1 MTKGLDLC
9 LENLTK
15 LEVKAPKVA
24 REAVTMVAEEFKKEL
39 EVNTPVSD
47 ELTLT
52 RLKEDIKISNFK
64 GRGGAPSK
72 DIGFGRSTGWR
83 AKFPDS
89 GTIYQK
95 AQDFEEKTINAVT
108 PRAESIYKSKMR
120 EVLSK

>member
-9 LENLTK
+9 LNNLTK

-24 REAVTMVAEEFKKEL
+24 REAVTMVAEEFEKEL
-39 EVNTPVSD
+39 GINTPVSD
-47 ELTLT
+47 EPTPT
-52 RLKEDIKISNFK
+52 RLKADIKISNFK

-72 DIGFGRSTGWR
+72 DIGFGRTTGWR
-83 AKFPDS
+83 ARYPNS

-108 PRAESIYKSKMR
+108 PRAKRIYEQKIR
-120 EVLSK
+120 EVLK

>member
-9 LENLTK
+9 LDNLTR
-15 LEVKAPKVA
+15 LEAKAPRVA
-24 REAVTMVAEEFKKEL
+24 REAVTEVAQEFKKEL

-47 ELTLT
+47 ELTFT

-64 GRGGAPSK
+64 SGGDAPSK
-72 DIGFGRSTGWR
+72 DVGFGRATGWR

-108 PRAESIYKSKMR
+108 PRAKEIYINKMR
-120 EVLSK
+120 EVLGK

>member
-9 LENLTK
+9 LNNLTK

-24 REAVTMVAEEFKKEL
+24 REAVTMVAEEFEKEL
-39 EVNTPVSD
+39 GINTPVSD
-47 ELTLT
+47 EPTPT
-52 RLKEDIKISNFK
+52 RLKADIKISNFK

-72 DIGFGRSTGWR
+72 DIGFGRTTGWR
-83 AKFPDS
+83 ARYPNS

-108 PRAESIYKSKMR
+108 PRAKKIYEQKIK
-120 EVLSK
+120 EVLK

>member
-9 LENLTK
+9 LQNLAK
-15 LEVKAPKVA
+15 LEGKAPKVA

-47 ELTLT
+47 EFTPT
-52 RLKEDIKISNFK
+52 RLKEDIRISNFK
-64 GRGGAPSK
+64 GGGDAPSK

-83 AKFPDS
+83 AKYPNV

-108 PRAESIYKSKMR
+108 PRAKEIYITKIR
-120 EVLSK
+120 EVLK

>member
-9 LENLTK
+9 LNNLTK

-24 REAVTMVAEEFKKEL
+24 REAVTMVAEEFEKEL
-39 EVNTPVSD
+39 GVNTPVSD
-47 ELTLT
+47 EPTPT
-52 RLKEDIKISNFK
+52 RLKADIKISNFK

-83 AKFPDS
+83 ARYPNS

-108 PRAESIYKSKMR
+108 PRAKRIYEQKIK
-120 EVLSK
+120 EVLK

>member
-9 LENLTK
+9 LQNLAK
-15 LEVKAPKVA
+15 LEGKAPKVA

-39 EVNTPVSD
+39 EVNTPISD
-47 ELTLT
+47 EFTPT
-52 RLKEDIKISNFK
+52 RLKEDIRISNFK
-64 GRGGAPSK
+64 GGGDAPSK

-83 AKFPDS
+83 AKYPNA

-108 PRAESIYKSKMR
+108 PRAKEIYITKIR
-120 EVLSK
+120 EVLK

>member
-9 LENLTK
+9 LNNLTK

-24 REAVTMVAEEFKKEL
+24 REAVTMVAKEFEKEL

-47 ELTLT
+47 EFTPT
-52 RLKEDIKISNFK
+52 RLKEDIRISNFK
-64 GRGGAPSK
+64 GGGNAPSK
-72 DIGFGRSTGWR
+72 NIGFGRSTGWR
-83 AKFPDS
+83 ARYPNS

-108 PRAESIYKSKMR
+108 PRAKEIYITKIR
-120 EVLSK
+120 EVLK

>member
-9 LENLTK
+9 LNNLTK

-24 REAVTMVAEEFKKEL
+24 REAVTMVAEEFEKEL

-47 ELTLT
+47 EFTPT
-52 RLKEDIKISNFK
+52 RLKEDIRISNFK
-64 GRGGAPSK
+64 GGGNAPSK
-72 DIGFGRSTGWR
+72 DIGFGRTTGWR
-83 AKFPDS
+83 ARYPNS

-108 PRAESIYKSKMR
+108 PRAKEIYITKIR
-120 EVLSK
+120 EVLK

>member
-9 LENLTK
+9 LDNLTK
-15 LEVKAPKVA
+15 LEAKAPRVA
-24 REAVTMVAEEFKKEL
+24 REAVTEVAQEFKKEL

-47 ELTLT
+47 EPTFT
-52 RLKEDIKISNFK
+52 RLSEDIRISNFK
-64 GRGGAPSK
+64 GGGDAPSK
-72 DIGFGRSTGWR
+72 DIGYGRATGWR
-83 AKFPDS
+83 AKYPDS

>member
-9 LENLTK
+9 LQNLTK
-15 LEVKAPKVA
+15 LEAKAPKVA
-24 REAVTMVAEEFKKEL
+24 REAVNEVAQEFKKEL

-64 GRGGAPSK
+64 GGGDAPSK

-108 PRAESIYKSKMR
+108 PRAKEIYKQKIR
-120 EVLSK
+120 EVLK

>member
-9 LENLTK
+9 LNNLTK

-24 REAVTMVAEEFKKEL
+24 REAVTMVAKEFEKEL

-47 ELTLT
+47 EFTPT
-52 RLKEDIKISNFK
+52 RLKEDIRISNFK
-64 GRGGAPSK
+64 GGGNAPSK

-83 AKFPDS
+83 ARYPNS

-95 AQDFEEKTINAVT
+95 APDFEEKTINAVT
-108 PRAESIYKSKMR
+108 PRAKEIYITKIR
-120 EVLSK
+120 EVLK

>member
-9 LENLTK
+9 LINLTK

-24 REAVTMVAEEFKKEL
+24 REAVTMVAEEFEKEL
-39 EVNTPVSD
+39 GINTPVSD
-47 ELTLT
+47 EPTPT
-52 RLKEDIKISNFK
+52 RLKADIKISNFK

-72 DIGFGRSTGWR
+72 DIGFGRTTGWR
-83 AKFPDS
+83 ARYPNS

-108 PRAESIYKSKMR
+108 PRAKRIYEQKIK
-120 EVLSK
+120 EVLK

>member
-9 LENLTK
+9 LNNLTK

-24 REAVTMVAEEFKKEL
+24 REAVTMVAKEIEKEL
-39 EVNTPVSD
+39 EVNTPISD
-47 ELTLT
+47 EFTPT
-52 RLKEDIKISNFK
+52 RLKEDIRISNFK
-64 GRGGAPSK
+64 GGGNAPSK

-83 AKFPDS
+83 ARYPNS

-108 PRAESIYKSKMR
+108 PRAKRIYEQKIR
-120 EVLSK
+120 EVLK

>member
-24 REAVTMVAEEFKKEL
+24 REAVTMVAEEFEKEL
-39 EVNTPVSD
+39 GANTPVSD

-83 AKFPDS
+83 ARYPNS

-108 PRAESIYKSKMR
+108 PRAKEIYEQKIR
-120 EVLSK
+120 EVLK

>member
-9 LENLTK
+9 LNNLTK

-24 REAVTMVAEEFKKEL
+24 REAVTMVAEEFEKEL
-39 EVNTPVSD
+39 GVNTPVSD
-47 ELTLT
+47 EPTST
-52 RLKEDIKISNFK
+52 RLKADIKISNFK

-72 DIGFGRSTGWR
+72 DIGFGRTTGWR
-83 AKFPDS
+83 ARYPNS

-108 PRAESIYKSKMR
+108 PRAKRIYEQKIK
-120 EVLSK
+120 EVLK

>member
-9 LENLTK
+9 LNNLTK

-47 ELTLT
+47 EPTPT
-52 RLKEDIKISNFK
+52 RLKEDIRISNFK
-64 GRGGAPSK
+64 GGGGAPSK
-72 DIGFGRSTGWR
+72 DIGFGRTTGWR
-83 AKFPDS
+83 ARYPNS

-108 PRAESIYKSKMR
+108 PRAKRIYEQKIK
-120 EVLSK
+120 EVLK

>member
-9 LENLTK
+9 LNNLTK

-24 REAVTMVAEEFKKEL
+24 REAVTMVAEEFEKEL
-39 EVNTPVSD
+39 EANTPVSD
-47 ELTLT
+47 ELTPT

-64 GRGGAPSK
+64 GGGGAPSK

-83 AKFPDS
+83 ARYPNS

-108 PRAESIYKSKMR
+108 PRAKRIYEQKIR
-120 EVLSK
+120 EVLK

>member
-9 LENLTK
+9 LNNLTK

-24 REAVTMVAEEFKKEL
+24 REAVTMVAEEFEKEL

-47 ELTLT
+47 EFTPT

-72 DIGFGRSTGWR
+72 DIGFGRATGWR
-83 AKFPDS
+83 ARYPDS

-108 PRAESIYKSKMR
+108 PRAKKIYEQKIR
-120 EVLSK
+120 EVFK

>member
-9 LENLTK
+9 LNNLTK

-24 REAVTMVAEEFKKEL
+24 REAVTMVAEEFEKEL
-39 EVNTPVSD
+39 GINTPVSD
-47 ELTLT
+47 EPTQT
-52 RLKEDIKISNFK
+52 RLKADIKISNFK

-72 DIGFGRSTGWR
+72 DIGFGRTTGWR
-83 AKFPDS
+83 ARYPNS

-108 PRAESIYKSKMR
+108 PRAKRIYEQKIK
-120 EVLSK
+120 EVLK

>member
-9 LENLTK
+9 LDNLTK
-15 LEVKAPKVA
+15 LEAKAPRVA
-24 REAVTMVAEEFKKEL
+24 REAVTEVAQEFKKEL

-47 ELTLT
+47 EPTLT

-64 GRGGAPSK
+64 GGGDVPSK

-83 AKFPDS
+83 ARYPNS

-108 PRAESIYKSKMR
+108 PRAKEIYITKIK
-120 EVLSK
+120 EVLK

>member
-9 LENLTK
+9 LNNLTK

-24 REAVTMVAEEFKKEL
+24 REAVTMVAEEFEKEL
-39 EVNTPVSD
+39 GINTPVSD
-47 ELTLT
+47 EPTST
-52 RLKEDIKISNFK
+52 RLKADIKISNFK

-72 DIGFGRSTGWR
+72 DIGFGRTTGWR
-83 AKFPDS
+83 ARYPNS

-108 PRAESIYKSKMR
+108 PRAKRIYEQKIR
-120 EVLSK
+120 EVLK

>member
-9 LENLTK
+9 IKNLTI
-15 LEVKAPKVA
+15 LEAKAPRVA
-24 REAVTMVAEEFKKEL
+24 REAVTEVAQEFKKEL

-47 ELTLT
+47 ELTLA

-64 GRGGAPSK
+64 GGGDAPSK
-72 DIGFGRSTGWR
+72 DIGFGRATGWR

-108 PRAESIYKSKMR
+108 PRAKEIYEQKIR
-120 EVLSK
+120 EVLK

>member
-9 LENLTK
+9 LNNLTK

-24 REAVTMVAEEFKKEL
+24 REAVTMVAKEFEKEL
-39 EVNTPVSD
+39 EVNTPISD
-47 ELTLT
+47 EFTPT
-52 RLKEDIKISNFK
+52 RLKEDIRISNFK
-64 GRGGAPSK
+64 GGGNAPSK

-83 AKFPDS
+83 ARYPNS

-108 PRAESIYKSKMR
+108 PRAKEIYKQKIR
-120 EVLSK
+120 EVLK

>member
-24 REAVTMVAEEFKKEL
+24 REAVTMVAEEFEKEL
-39 EVNTPVSD
+39 GANTPVSD
-47 ELTLT
+47 ELTPT

-108 PRAESIYKSKMR
+108 PRAKEIYKQKIR
-120 EVLSK
+120 EVLK

>member
-9 LENLTK
+9 LNNLTK

-24 REAVTMVAEEFKKEL
+24 REAVTMVAKEFEKEL

-47 ELTLT
+47 EFTPT
-52 RLKEDIKISNFK
+52 RLKEDIRISNFK
-64 GRGGAPSK
+64 GGGDAPSK

-83 AKFPDS
+83 AKYPNA

-108 PRAESIYKSKMR
+108 PRAKEIYITKIR
-120 EVLSK
+120 EVLK

>member
-9 LENLTK
+9 LQNLAK
-15 LEVKAPKVA
+15 LEAKAPKVA
-24 REAVTMVAEEFKKEL
+24 REAVTEVAQEFKKEL

-52 RLKEDIKISNFK
+52 RLKEDIRISNFK
-64 GRGGAPSK
+64 RGGDAPSK

-83 AKFPDS
+83 AKFPDG

-108 PRAESIYKSKMR
+108 PRAKEIYKQKIR
-120 EVLSK
+120 EVLK

>member
-9 LENLTK
+9 LDNLTK
-15 LEVKAPKVA
+15 LEAKVPKVA
-24 REAVTMVAEEFKKEL
+24 REAVNEVAQEFKKEL

-64 GRGGAPSK
+64 GGGDAPSK

-83 AKFPDS
+83 AKFPDG

-108 PRAESIYKSKMR
+108 PRAKEIYEQKIR
-120 EVLSK
+120 EVLK

>member
-24 REAVTMVAEEFKKEL
+24 REAVTMVAEEFEKEL
-39 EVNTPVSD
+39 GANTPVSD

-64 GRGGAPSK
+64 GIGGAPSK

-108 PRAESIYKSKMR
+108 PRAKEIYKQKIR
-120 EVLSK
+120 EVLK

>member
-9 LENLTK
+9 LNNLTK

-24 REAVTMVAEEFKKEL
+24 REAVTMVAKEFEKEL

-47 ELTLT
+47 EFTPT
-52 RLKEDIKISNFK
+52 RLKEDIRISNFK
-64 GRGGAPSK
+64 GGGNAPSK
-72 DIGFGRSTGWR
+72 DIGFGHSTGWR
-83 AKFPDS
+83 ARYPNS

-108 PRAESIYKSKMR
+108 PRAKEIYITKIR
-120 EVLSK
+120 EVLK

>member
-9 LENLTK
+9 LQNLTK
-15 LEVKAPKVA
+15 LEAKAPKVA
-24 REAVTMVAEEFKKEL
+24 REAVNEVAQEFKKEL
-39 EVNTPVSD
+39 EVNTPFSD

-52 RLKEDIKISNFK
+52 RLKEDIRISNFK
-64 GRGGAPSK
+64 GSGDAPSK

-108 PRAESIYKSKMR
+108 PRAKEIYEQKIR
-120 EVLSK
+120 EVLK